1 VYSCTR
7 TTSVYQPP
15 PPPPPDDPPLLE
27 PPLELPPLDPL
38 ELGGDTPAAMPPA
51 AAAHE
56 ADAPA
61 PPDRPPAN
69 PVQPLLDPPLLSALD
84 HELDD
89 VVDVPAE

>member
-1 VYSCTR
+1 VLRQSA
-7 TTSVYQPP
+7 SGYQPP

-38 ELGGDTPAAMPPA
+38 ELGGDTPAAIVPA

-61 PPDRPPAN
+61 PPDRPPAK
-69 PVQPLLDPPLLSALD
+69 PVQPPLDPLLVSPLD
-84 HELDD
+84 QELAD
-89 VVDVPAE
+89 VVDPAE